1 MKKPTK
7 AWQFGLD
14 FLITEKGDIHLLEIN
29 NSSAFILPFK
39 TKSGKIVYDE
49 DIEGMQNYEWSRDL
63 YMKYLLKY
71 LRKVDINHIYLKF
84 ILGNDSLK
92 EDVKKT
98 LEKHGIKE
106 GWRGFPIFAE
116 IDVATGEK
124 TGWFSQDKTRLI
136 KDEEKFREAGIKSR
150 GKTAEFDESSPFPN
164 FVVKPKDGACGRG
177 IVFYKQKELVEIE
190 NHVTEEFLL
199 AKPVTESLNFI
210 NGKLEKSTHPPRLC
224 DFRAKVIIDDVGN
237 VAYVGTH
244 RRTSCKNIPE
254 TLETGEI
261 NEEHPKYHTYLCNAT
276 ASAVRTLLLEEDQNF
291 WEEVTLKV
299 GRKMYEIYLKHGK
312 V

>member
-39 TKSGKIVYDE
+39 NKSGKVVYDE
-49 DIEGMQNYEWSRDL
+49 DIKGIQNYEWSRDL

-71 LRKVDINHIYLKF
+71 LRKVEINHIYLKF
-84 ILGNDSLK
+84 IFIESLK
-92 EDVKKT
+92 ENIRESLKKN
-98 LEKHGIKE
+98 GIKE
-106 GWRGFPIFAE
+106 GWGGFPIFAE
-116 IDVATGEK
+116 IDVATEEK
-124 TGWFSQDKTRLI
+124 TGWFSQDKTRLL
-136 KDEEKFREAGIKSR
+136 KDEEKFREAGIKPR
-150 GKTAEFDESSPFPN
+150 GKMAEFDESSPFPN
-164 FVVKPKDGACGRG
+164 FVVKPKDGACGKG
-177 IVFYKQKELVEIE
+177 VVFYKQKKLVEKE

-224 DFRAKVIIDDVGN
+224 DYRAKVIIDDVGN
-237 VAYVGTH
+237 VFYMGTH

-254 TLETGEI
+254 TLEIGEI
-261 NEEHPKYHTYLCNAT
+261 NAEHPKYHTYLCNAT

-299 GRKMYEIYLKHGK
+299 GKKIYELYLKHGK

>member
-39 TKSGKIVYDE
+39 NKSGKVVYDE
-49 DIEGMQNYEWSRDL
+49 DIKGIQNYEWSRDL

-71 LRKVDINHIYLKF
+71 LRKVEINHIYLKF
-84 ILGNDSLK
+84 IFIESLK
-92 EDVKKT
+92 ENIRESLKKN
-98 LEKHGIKE
+98 GIKE
-106 GWRGFPIFAE
+106 GWGGFPIFAE
-116 IDVATGEK
+116 IDVATEEN
-124 TGWFSQDKTRLI
+124 TGWFSQDKTRLA
-136 KDEEKFREAGIKSR
+136 KDEEKFKETGIKPR
-150 GKTAEFDESSPFPN
+150 RKMAKFDESSPFPN
-164 FVVKPKDGACGRG
+164 FVVKPKAGACGKG
-177 IVFYKQKELVEIE
+177 IVFYKQKELVEKE
-190 NHVTEEFLL
+190 DHVTEEFLL
-199 AKPVTESLNFI
+199 AKPVTESLNFV

-224 DFRAKVIIDDVGN
+224 DYRSKLIIDDVGN
-237 VAYVGTH
+237 VFYMGTH

-254 TLETGEI
+254 TLEIGEI
-261 NEEHPKYHTYLCNAT
+261 NAEHPKYHTYLCNAT

-299 GRKMYEIYLKHGK
+299 GKKIYELYLKHGK